1 MTTLEPGFWSG
12 WVIGITVISLLG
24 LLWLLKSVYTAPPE
38 EAKPTDTV
46 WDDSL
51 REGSAHL
58 PKWWFFMCF
67 SLLIYTAA
75 YLFLYPGL
83 GHFPGVLS
91 WSQHSQFDSGMVL
104 FREKTEETRRHW
116 ETAPYAE
123 LRADA
128 SAMASA
134 RRLFANQCA
143 ACHGKEGLGQANRFP
158 NLSDDAWQW
167 GGAEEQILLSIRD
180 GRVAAMPGWRT
191 LLGEQGVDAVTDYVL
206 SLGAH
211 GGEESES
218 HETGKA
224 LFSTHCASCHGTD
237 GRGNQA
243 LGASNLRDE
252 VWLYGGNQAAV
263 RASIA
268 DGRNGVMPAQKR
280 RLEKAQIRLLVSWLT
295 RDDLSQ

>member
-91 WSQHSQFDSGMVL
+91 WS
-104 FREKTEETRRHW
+104 
-116 ETAPYAE
+116 
-123 LRADA
+123 RA
-128 SAMASA
+128 
-134 RRLFANQCA
+134 Q
-143 ACHGKEGLGQANRFP
+143 P
-158 NLSDDAWQW
+158 
-167 GGAEEQILLSIRD
+167 
-180 GRVAAMPGWRT
+180 V
-191 LLGEQGVDAVTDYVL
+191 
-206 SLGAH
+206 
-211 GGEESES
+211 
-218 HETGKA
+218 
-224 LFSTHCASCHGTD
+224 
-237 GRGNQA
+237 
-243 LGASNLRDE
+243 
-252 VWLYGGNQAAV
+252 
-263 RASIA
+263 
-268 DGRNGVMPAQKR
+268 
-280 RLEKAQIRLLVSWLT
+280 
-295 RDDLSQ
+295 